1 MPHPLRH
8 PEHPVRREFG
18 AVVRL
23 ATPVV
28 AVQLGMMLMG
38 TVDTMMLGRYSAT
51 ALAAGGLGHAT
62 YFGLFVF
69 FMGLLFGLDPLVS
82 QAVGAKD
89 EARVAR
95 HIQVGL
101 GAALLATIPLSLVMW
116 DVRWALRLLGQ
127 DPAIIE
133 PTAQYLW
140 GLIPGNVGF
149 LVFLAL
155 RQSLQAMSMV
165 RQAVWAIVISNLV
178 NVFANWVL
186 IFGNLGFPEL
196 GVLGSAYASSISR
209 GVMAAVILVAGW
221 RVLRPY
227 LTNIRH
233 AVLRPAAYADLL
245 RIGVPVGFMTSVE
258 SWLFVAV
265 AMMMGSLGATEI
277 AAHQISITL
286 AALAFMVPL
295 GISGAA
301 STRVGNAIGA
311 RDSEGARRSATVC
324 LFLGAGVMTVSA
336 AIFATLP
343 GQLSRLFTPEAH
355 VVEVA
360 MVLLPIAALFQV
372 FDGVQVVAAGVLR
385 GAADTRIPAI
395 LAVCGYWG
403 LGLPLGW
410 WLGLHLDWGPRGLW
424 WGLTLGL
431 ASVAVLL
438 LLRIRRRFAG
448 ELAAIESR

>member
-1 MPHPLRH
+1 MSSSVKDPD
-8 PEHPVRREFG
+8 HPVRKELG
-18 AVVRL
+18 AVLRL

-28 AVQLGMMLMG
+28 MVQVGMMLMG

-51 ALAAGGLGHAT
+51 ALAAGGLGHAA

-69 FMGLLFGLDPLVS
+69 FMGLLFGLDPLVA

-95 HIQVGL
+95 HVQVGL
-101 GAALLATIPLSLVMW
+101 GVAFLATIPLSVAMW
-116 DVRWALRLLGQ
+116 DVRWALRLLNQ
-127 DPAIIE
+127 DPSIIE

-140 GLIPGNVGF
+140 GLIPGNLGF
-149 LVFLAL
+149 LVFIAL

-165 RQAVWAIVISNLV
+165 RQAVWAIVISNVV
-178 NVFANWVL
+178 NVVANWML
-186 IFGNLGFPEL
+186 IFGHLGFPEL
-196 GVLGSAYASSISR
+196 GVLGSAYASSLSR
-209 GVMAAVILVAGW
+209 WVMAGCILAAGW
-221 RVLRPY
+221 PVLRPY
-227 LTNIRH
+227 LMNLRH
-233 AVLRPAAYADLL
+233 AVVRPSAYADLL

-265 AMMMGSLGATEI
+265 ALMMGSLGATEI
-277 AAHQISITL
+277 AAHQISLTL

-311 RDSEGARRSATVC
+311 GNPDGARRSATVC

-336 AIFATLP
+336 TIFGLFPEVLA
-343 GQLSRLFTPEAH
+343 RLFTPENH

-372 FDGVQVVAAGVLR
+372 FDGIQVVSAGVLR
-385 GAADTRIPAI
+385 GAADTRIPAV

-403 LGLPLGW
+403 LGIPLGW
-410 WLGLHLDWGPRGLW
+410 WLGMRLDWGPRGLW

-448 ELAAIESR
+448 DLMAYEVG